1 MCGQSCRM
9 DSMAYQLQNAFIS
22 YGRAD
27 SKSFALKLNQR
38 LVAEGLEVWFD
49 FDDIPLGVDYQ
60 NQINDGIEK
69 ADNFLF
75 IISPHSVNS
84 PYCLKEVELALAYN
98 KRMIPLL
105 HCEQI
110 TPEIWRQRHP
120 QGTIADWEAYQA
132 KGLHS
137 SFPNMHPA
145 IGKIN
150 WIYMREGIDDFEA
163 GFTGLLDI
171 FERHWD
177 YVRHHTIFLAKALD
191 WQRQQK
197 QSRYLL
203 IGEDRKQAETWL
215 KKQFNNEQP
224 PCIPTDLH
232 CEFITESIKNANN
245 LMTQVFL
252 AHADSDD
259 AIAEQIRR
267 SLMRYGLTTWVNN
280 IDIQTGTIFQEAIQ
294 RGIEEADNVVYV
306 ISPASLK
313 SEYCQQEIQY
323 ALSLNKRIIPV
334 LARPI
339 DADQMPPELANIQ
352 YIDLTDNTIETDY
365 HYDESQLI
373 RSLRQ
378 DVAYYETHKILL
390 VKALKWER
398 QNHNPSLLLRG
409 YNLRHAEA
417 WLKVAQTNTYHRP
430 IALQEAFITES
441 LRQPPIGSLDVFIS
455 YSRTDSDF
463 ARQLNDALQIQGK
476 TTWFDQE
483 SIASGTDFQREIY
496 RGIEGADHFLF
507 VVSPSSINSPYCAD
521 EVEYAAK
528 LNKRI
533 ITVLHRPIRLA
544 ELHPELAKVQ
554 WIDFNHQEGEFGAN
568 FRELIRTLDT
578 DLEHLQTHTKLLLRA
593 IEWDSAGRKESL
605 LLREDAL
612 ESAEQWLTQSRQKTP
627 PPTELH
633 ETYIH
638 TGRSA
643 ADSQQRATRILQ
655 DAAAKGKQR
664 ILIGTIAMTIGL
676 GVAGIAGITAYQ
688 AWQQAKQAEAAQRIA
703 QLGTRL
709 EREGNNLVQQFSGQQ
724 LDALANAIFTGQEL
738 QTNMQNLPLDRYPA
752 FSPIFALQ
760 TILDRIREV
769 NRIPAHP
776 GHQVLAVKF
785 LSDGQHFLTIGDDRS
800 LKEWTIDGQP
810 QAKQDLGTADLWS
823 ASISREGQ
831 RIATIAQDGVLSL
844 WNRTG
849 QRLKQWKITSGDF
862 ASVHFSPDG
871 QQLAT
876 LTQTGQLQIWNLQG
890 QSISQRTLQGKNF
903 AWNPQGQSFA
913 SVDAAGIVRLW
924 RQDGSLERSF
934 NTQQA
939 TVLSVQ
945 FSPDGQRLA
954 TGDRDGIVR
963 IWSGTGQL
971 LEELKTQQAFV
982 LSLGWSRDG
991 QQLATADADG
1001 NVRLWRLSAPVW
1013 PGFSTQ
1019 QPQVVNL
1026 QFSSQGQLW
1035 TAAGTDTIQ
1044 VWSLSGKPIAPLTLP
1059 AQTVVA
1065 FSFSPDNKTLAI
1077 LTLDGKVQLLDRQGK
1092 AIAAPFQAHQ
1102 GDGSSIQFSPDGQTL
1117 LTTGSDGVA
1126 RLWNLQGQQQLELK
1140 VPDLAGKP
1148 QVVHGASFS
1157 GDRILTVSE
1166 DGGVRFWSRSG
1177 QLLSRLNAHPGKVVW
1192 AIAVSPDGQRFATA
1206 SEDGTVRLWS
1216 MTQNLLGEFRGFPSK
1231 VLSLQFSPDG
1241 QRMAAGGE
1249 DGLVRWIPVESLGD
1263 LLDRG
1268 CRWIQPYLHNP
1279 SLAPTLRQQ
1288 LSSCETPVPQKP

>member
-1 MCGQSCRM
+1 MV
-9 DSMAYQLQNAFIS
+9 YQLQNAFIS

-27 SKSFALKLNQR
+27 SKTFALMLHKR
-38 LVAEGLEVWFD
+38 LTAAGFEVWLD

-69 ADNFLF
+69 ADNFLY
-75 IISPHSVNS
+75 IISPHSINS
-84 PYCLKEVELALAYN
+84 PYCRKEIELALACN
-98 KRMIPLL
+98 KRIIPLL

-110 TPEIWRQRHP
+110 TPAIWQQRNP
-120 QGTIADWEAYQA
+120 QGSIADWEDYQA

-150 WIYMREGIDDFEA
+150 WIYMREGVDDFEA
-163 GFTGLLDI
+163 GLAGLLEI

-177 YVRHHTIFLAKALD
+177 YVRHHTTFLAKALD

-203 IGEDRKQAETWL
+203 IGEDRQQAETWL
-215 KKQFNNEQP
+215 KIQFKTEQP

-232 CEFITESIKNANN
+232 CEFISESIKNANN
-245 LMTQVFL
+245 LMTQVFI
-252 AHADSDD
+252 AHADTDD

-267 SLMRYGLTTWVNN
+267 SLMRHGLTTWINKV
-280 IDIQTGTIFQEAIQ
+280 DIQTGLVFQQAIQ
-294 RGIEEADNVVYV
+294 RGIEEADNIIYV
-306 ISPASLK
+306 LSPDSLQ
-313 SEYCQQEIQY
+313 SDYCHQEIQY
-323 ALSLNKRIIPV
+323 ALSLNKRIIPILV
-334 LARPI
+334 RSI
-339 DADQMPPELANIQ
+339 EADQIPPELANLQ
-352 YIDLTDNTIETDY
+352 YIDLTDNTIEADY
-365 HYDESQLI
+365 DYVESQLI
-373 RSLRQ
+373 RSLCQ
-378 DVAYYETHKILL
+378 DSTYYEAHKILL

-398 QNHNPSLLLRG
+398 QNRNPSLLLRG
-409 YNLRHAEA
+409 YNLRHAET
-417 WLKVAQTNTYHRP
+417 WFKVAQTNPYYRP
-430 IALQEAFITES
+430 IALQETFISES

-483 SIASGTDFQREIY
+483 SIASGSDFQREIH
-496 RGIEGADHFLF
+496 RGIESADHFLF
-507 VVSPSSINSPYCAD
+507 IVSPSSINSPYCAD

-554 WIDFNHQEGEFGAN
+554 WIDFNRQAGEFGVH

-578 DLEHLQTHTKLLLRA
+578 DSEHLQTHTKLLLRA

-612 ESAEQWLTQSRQKTP
+612 EAAEQWLTERQNKTP
-627 PPTELH
+627 QPTELH

-643 ADSQQRATRILQ
+643 ADSQQRATQILQ
-655 DAAAKGKQR
+655 DAATKGKQR
-664 ILIGTIAMTIGL
+664 ILIGTIVMTIGL
-676 GVAGIAGITAYQ
+676 GVAGMAGITAYQ
-688 AWQQAKQAEAAQRIA
+688 AWQQAQQAETAQKLA

-709 EREGNNLVQQFSGQQ
+709 EREGNNLLQQFNSQQ
-724 LDALANAIFTGQEL
+724 LDALANAIYTGQEL
-738 QTNMQNLPLDRYPA
+738 QNNTQNLPLDRYPA

-776 GHQVLAVKF
+776 GHQVLAVQF
-785 LSDGQHFLTIGDDRS
+785 LADGPPLLTIGDDRS
-800 LKEWTIDGQP
+800 LREWTIDGQS
-810 QAKQDLGTADLWS
+810 QAKRELGTADLWS
-823 ASISREGQ
+823 ASISRDGQ
-831 RIATIAQDGVLSL
+831 GIATIAQDGLLSL

-871 QQLAT
+871 NQLAT
-876 LTQTGQLQIWNLQG
+876 LTQTGQLQIWNRQG
-890 QSISQRTLQGKNF
+890 QRISQRKLQGTNF
-903 AWNPQGQSFA
+903 TWDPQGKSLA
-913 SVDAAGIVRLW
+913 SVDAAGVVRLW

-934 NTQQA
+934 KTQQA
-939 TVLSVQ
+939 AILTVQ

-954 TGDRDGIVR
+954 TGDREGVVR
-963 IWSGTGQL
+963 IWTLTGQQL
-971 LEELKTQQAFV
+971 DELKTQQAFV
-982 LSLGWSRDG
+982 LSLSWSSDG

-1001 NVRLWRLSAPVW
+1001 NVRLWRLSMPKGS
-1013 PGFSTQ
+1013 GFSTQ

-1026 QFSSQGQLW
+1026 QFGAEGQLW
-1035 TAAGTDTIQ
+1035 TAAGTETIQ
-1044 VWSLSGKPIAPLTLP
+1044 AWSLSGKPIATLALP
-1059 AQTVVA
+1059 AQTVIA
-1065 FSFSPDNKTLAI
+1065 FRFSPDNKTLAI
-1077 LTLDGKVQLLDRQGK
+1077 LTLDGKAQFLDRQGK
-1092 AIAAPFQAHQ
+1092 ATAPPFQAHQ
-1102 GDGSSIQFSPDGQTL
+1102 GDGSSLHFSPDGQSL
-1117 LTTGSDGVA
+1117 LTTGTDGVA
-1126 RLWNLQGQQQLELK
+1126 RLWTLQGQKQLELK

-1148 QVVHGASFS
+1148 QAVHSAGFRS
-1157 GDRILTVSE
+1157 DRILTVSE
-1166 DGGVRFWSRSG
+1166 DGVVRFWARSG
-1177 QLLSRLNAHPGKVVW
+1177 QLLGSLNAHPGKVVW

-1216 MTQNLLGEFRGFPSK
+1216 MTQNLLAEFRGFPSK
-1231 VLSLQFSPDG
+1231 ILSLQFSPDG
-1241 QRMAAGGE
+1241 QQIAAGGA
-1249 DGLVRWIPVESLGD
+1249 DGTVRWIPVESLGE

-1268 CRWIQPYLHNP
+1268 CRWIQPYLRNP
-1279 SLAPTLRQQ
+1279 SLAPTMRQQ
-1288 LSSCETPVPQKP
+1288 LSRCNSFG